1 MLLQLVHWVSKLWHC
16 KEPEKNL
23 SWKCRCKKLVRK
35 LLQKRF
41 QPILMALQRH
51 RHLESKPNGKGWQF
65 YSLSLVVVAWY
76 GGLYLVVRAFP
87 QCELGVIIIKPP
99 RRARWPGWLLLL
111 EPVRLPASYYC
122 PCPPGPH
129 DHTAQRPKLE
139 TILESQF

>member
-1 MLLQLVHWVSKLWHC
+1 
-16 KEPEKNL
+16 
-23 SWKCRCKKLVRK
+23 
-35 LLQKRF
+35 
-41 QPILMALQRH
+41 MALQRH

-65 YSLSLVVVAWY
+65 YSLSPVVVVAWY

-99 RRARWPGWLLLL
+99 RRARWPGWLLL

-122 PCPPGPH
+122 PCLSGPH

-139 TILESQF
+139 KILESQF

>member
-1 MLLQLVHWVSKLWHC
+1 MKL
-16 KEPEKNL
+16 E
-23 SWKCRCKKLVRK
+23 RQI
-35 LLQKRF
+35 LQKGF

-65 YSLSLVVVAWY
+65 YSLSPVVVVAWY

-99 RRARWPGWLLLL
+99 RRARWPGWLLL

-139 TILESQF
+139 KILESQF